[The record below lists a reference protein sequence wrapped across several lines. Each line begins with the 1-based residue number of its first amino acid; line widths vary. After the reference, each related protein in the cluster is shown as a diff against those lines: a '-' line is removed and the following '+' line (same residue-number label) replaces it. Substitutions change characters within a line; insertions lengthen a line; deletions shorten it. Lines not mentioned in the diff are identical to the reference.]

1 MNKLSNE
8 SGKLGEQ
15 FASEMLKKKGYD
27 VICTNYHSRYGEI
40 DIICSD
46 EKYIVFVE
54 VKTRSNKYNVLPRE
68 YVTSKKQQ
76 KIIKTALLYLAE
88 NNVKLQSR
96 FDVIEII
103 TDQNDSIISYN
114 HIENAFMLW

>member
-1 MNKLSNE
+1 MNKLPNE
-8 SGKLGEQ
+8 SGRLGEQ
-15 FASEMLKKKGYD
+15 FASEMLKEKGYD

-96 FDVIEII
+96 FDVIEVI
-103 TDQNDSIISYN
+103 TGQNDSIISYN

>member
-8 SGKLGEQ
+8 SGRLGEQ
-15 FASEMLKKKGYD
+15 FASEMLKEKGYD

-46 EKYIVFVE
+46 EKYIVFAE
-54 VKTRSNKYNVLPRE
+54 VKTRSNKYSVLPRE
-68 YVTSKKQQ
+68 YVTNKKQQ

-103 TDQNDSIISYN
+103 TGQNDSIISYN